1 MADQIVTNSIQVNI
15 TRDTTVVERS
25 SFGIPLFIGETVLS
39 PVVRVGTYSSL
50 DEVKVKFTAGTEP
63 EYLAAQAFFSQG
75 GNAKKFKI
83 GYKASGE
90 TYTQA
95 LDAIRAVDDNFY
107 AIAIQSTDKAVQTAF
122 AVTIAGYAGK
132 KIAFFR
138 SDDADIINGAVSTDA
153 SSVIKATNNDFVGLF
168 YHTGVYKVGRTNGVF
183 PEVALLARCLT
194 IAETNTTAP
203 GSNNWV
209 DQQLVGITGDIL
221 TTTVIGVLKNKNTL
235 FMQGSSNSNIV
246 ARTGGGKMLGGEW
259 IDVIHGV
266 AWLESRIAENVYDLI
281 TSKADRNEKVPYTE
295 AGIALVEE
303 RVRYS
308 LDIAVKTS
316 FISNYTVTAIKLSE
330 TQAIDRANRILK
342 GVTFEARLAGAIN
355 YALITGVVTV

>member
-1 MADQIVTNSIQVNI
+1 MADQVVKDTIEVIV
-15 TRDTTVVERS
+15 TRDTSFVERS

-39 PVVRVGTYSSL
+39 PVIRVATYSSL
-50 DEVKVKFTAGTEP
+50 DEVKVKYTAGTEP

-95 LDAIRAVDDNFY
+95 LDAIRAVDDSFY
-107 AIAIQSTDKAVQTAF
+107 AITIQSTDKAIQIAF
-122 AVTIAGYAGK
+122 AVTVAGFAGD
-132 KIAFFR
+132 KIALFR

-153 SSVIKATNNDFVGLF
+153 SGVIKATNNDYVGMF

-194 IAETNTTAP
+194 IPETNVTAP

-209 DQQLVGITGDIL
+209 LQKLVGIAGDIL
-221 TTTVIGVLKNKNTL
+221 STTVVGVLENKNTI
-235 FMQGSSNSNIV
+235 FFRGSSNPNIV
-246 ARTGGGKMLGGEW
+246 ARTGGGTMLGGEF
-259 IDVIHGV
+259 IDIIHGT
-266 AWLESRIAENVYDLI
+266 AWLKSRIAENEYDLLA
-281 TSKADRNEKVPYTE
+281 SKADRNEKVPYTE
-295 AGIALVEE
+295 AGIALNEE
-303 RVRYS
+303 RVRFT
-308 LDIAVKTS
+308 LEGAFKTGFLES
-316 FISNYTVTAIKLSE
+316 YTVTAIAIGD
-330 TQAIDRANRILK
+330 TQVVDRANRILK

-355 YALITGVVTV
+355 KALITGVVSV